1 MKLTKADLK
10 RIIAEE
16 TARLNEVEYGD
27 PEDMFIA
34 AVDAAWNA
42 ALASGQRM
50 GVNESILYDALMPWA
65 DKKGFGGY

>member
-16 TARLNEVEYGD
+16 TARLNEVEYAG

-34 AVDAAWNA
+34 AVDAAWNE

-50 GVNESILYDALMPWA
+50 GVNESILYDALMNWA